1 MNLTSE
7 QTIAV
12 KEWLAQNASVSDVQ
26 KKLSEQFGLSLTYM
40 DVRFLIDDIDAQLQD
55 EPVAEEA
62 KPEQSQAAQTP
73 ASEGESPMQEGGVQ
87 VSLSPIQRPGFMAS
101 GDVVFSDGE
110 KTQWFLDQMGR
121 LSLGATSEGYTP
133 SQSDIAEFQ
142 KKLQELFR

>member
-1 MNLTSE
+1 MNLTTE
-7 QTIAV
+7 QTQAV
-12 KEWLAQNASVSDVQ
+12 KNWLAQNASVSDVQ
-26 KKLSEQFGLSLTYM
+26 KNLSEQFGLSLTYM

-55 EPVAEEA
+55 EPVVEEA
-62 KPEQSQAAQTP
+62 KQAEAPTQEPQSENVAP
-73 ASEGESPMQEGGVQ
+73 VQEGVQ

-133 SQSDIAEFQ
+133 SQSDIADFQ

>member
-1 MNLTSE
+1 MNLTTE
-7 QTIAV
+7 QTQAV
-12 KEWLAQNASVSDVQ
+12 KNWLAQNASVSDVQ
-26 KKLSEQFGLSLTYM
+26 KNLSEQFGLSLTYM

-55 EPVAEEA
+55 EPVVEEA
-62 KPEQSQAAQTP
+62 KQAEAPTQEPQSENVAP
-73 ASEGESPMQEGGVQ
+73 VQEGVQ

-121 LSLGATSEGYTP
+121 LSLSATSEGYTP
-133 SQSDIAEFQ
+133 SQSDIADFQ

>member
-1 MNLTSE
+1 MNLTTE
-7 QTIAV
+7 QTQAV
-12 KEWLAQNASVSDVQ
+12 KNWLAQNASVSDVQ
-26 KKLSEQFGLSLTYM
+26 KNLSEQFGLSLTYM

-55 EPVAEEA
+55 EPVVEEA
-62 KPEQSQAAQTP
+62 KQTEAPTQEPQSENVAP
-73 ASEGESPMQEGGVQ
+73 VQEGVQ

-133 SQSDIAEFQ
+133 SQSDIADFQ

>member
-1 MNLTSE
+1 MNLTTE
-7 QTIAV
+7 QTQAV
-12 KEWLAQNASVSDVQ
+12 KNWLAQNASVSDVQ
-26 KKLSEQFGLSLTYM
+26 KNLSEQFGLCLTYM
-40 DVRFLIDDIDAQLQD
+40 DVRFLFDDIDAQLQD
-55 EPVAEEA
+55 EPVVEEA
-62 KPEQSQAAQTP
+62 KQTEAPTQEPQSENVAP
-73 ASEGESPMQEGGVQ
+73 VQEGVQ

-133 SQSDIAEFQ
+133 SQSDIADFQ

>member
-1 MNLTSE
+1 MNLTTE
-7 QTIAV
+7 QTQAV
-12 KEWLAQNASVSDVQ
+12 KNWLAQNASVSDVQ
-26 KKLSEQFGLSLTYM
+26 KNLSEQFGLSLTYM

-55 EPVAEEA
+55 EPVVEEA
-62 KPEQSQAAQTP
+62 KQAEAPAQEPQSENVAP
-73 ASEGESPMQEGGVQ
+73 VQEGVQ

-133 SQSDIAEFQ
+133 SQSDIADFQ